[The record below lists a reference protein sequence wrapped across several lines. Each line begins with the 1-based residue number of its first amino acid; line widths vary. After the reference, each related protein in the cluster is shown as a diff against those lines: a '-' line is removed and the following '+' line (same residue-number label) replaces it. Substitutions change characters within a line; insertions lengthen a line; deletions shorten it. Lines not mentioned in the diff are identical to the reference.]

1 MEVEIKGGSTKEERN
16 GQKQRR
22 EKEGGERQMGK
33 EIEGRYIYSYNK
45 QTISTPCK
53 RQQPPYTTNT
63 EEEEDGCQASDKC

>member
-1 MEVEIKGGSTKEERN
+1 
-16 GQKQRR
+16 
-22 EKEGGERQMGK
+22 MGK